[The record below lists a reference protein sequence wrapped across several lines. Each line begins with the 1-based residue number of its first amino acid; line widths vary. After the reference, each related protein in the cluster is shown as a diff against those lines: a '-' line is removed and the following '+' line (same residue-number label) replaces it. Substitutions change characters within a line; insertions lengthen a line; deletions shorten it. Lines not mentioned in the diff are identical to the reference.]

1 MAQEYIVEFII
12 SPPQIPEK
20 AIDDLNINIFSIGI
34 ISYKIYTQ
42 KTSDNKKI
50 QCLVEIEEYNRHK
63 FHLGKNEVT
72 TSNGTYTIYI
82 SIPTPENL
90 KLLNS

>member
-1 MAQEYIVEFII
+1 MATEYIVEFII
-12 SPPQIPEK
+12 SPPQTPEK
-20 AIDDLNINIFSIGI
+20 VIDDLNNNVFGIGI

-50 QCLVEIEEYNRHK
+50 QCHVEITEYNRHK

-72 TSNGTYTIYI
+72 TSTGSYTIYI
-82 SIPTPENL
+82 SIPTLENL
-90 KLLNS
+90 EVLNS